1 MIKLIGFLYSG
12 CWHKWKIIDRQKVDY
27 KGEFSSW
34 TADRYVL
41 IEIMLRGIEF
51 KGTY

>member
-41 IEIMLRGIEF
+41 QCEHCGNVKAKVAR
-51 KGTY
+51 